1 MEVATVAAAS
11 LTAFCSMLLAC
22 GETPVL
28 TQGLVMRHL
37 LRWWL
42 RAYGVLRRLA
52 RTRLADA
59 LLSWTPWRS
68 CARALASSLG
78 PFAPALEERA
88 AAMVLAGGLLVV
100 ATVVGLLFA
109 SPVAGA
115 SAAAIVASVA
125 SARELARTRRARREV
140 CASMP
145 GVYRTLSVALA
156 SGQTLAQAVSYVG
169 SHERGPVAD
178 AFTRMSLR
186 LRCGSSTEEAVDL
199 LSRELDVP
207 GAELLA
213 TALVISHRTGS
224 PLRDLLM
231 RSAVLAERQGE
242 FERML
247 IVKTAQVRLSVRIV
261 CLLPVVMIAILAL
274 ISPDFQAGL
283 LTPVGMGC
291 VVLASLLD
299 GTALLLIRRLMSGVL
314 RWT

>member
-22 GETPVL
+22 GDIPAL

-37 LRWWL
+37 LRWGL

-52 RTRLADA
+52 RTRFADL

-68 CARALASSLG
+68 CARTLVATLGSSV
-78 PFAPALEERA
+78 PALEERVA
-88 AAMVLAGGLLVV
+88 AVVLAGGLLVV
-100 ATVVGLLFA
+100 ALATGLLFA
-109 SPVAGA
+109 SPVAGT
-115 SAAAIVASVA
+115 SAAAIVAGAV
-125 SARELARTRRARREV
+125 SARELARRRRARREV

-199 LSRELDVP
+199 LARELDVP

-283 LTPVGMGC
+283 LTPVGVGC
-291 VVLASLLD
+291 VALASLLD